1 MAVEVSDSTPVKGV
15 DDLAAWLAAGAKDKS
30 KRRIG
35 TEHEKFIFHPGKTAP
50 VPYEP
55 DGIGALL
62 ANLNKDLKWDEV
74 IQDGR
79 LTGLTNGAAS
89 VSLEPGG
96 QFELSGAPL
105 ENLHQMS
112 DELDA
117 HISALKRAM
126 APLSQRAIG
135 LGYWPAAPLADMP
148 QMPKKRY
155 DIMRAYMP
163 TVGTLGLEMMHM
175 TSTVQA
181 NLDFT
186 SERDMARMMRVSMA
200 LQPIITALFAA
211 SPFGAGKANGFKSF
225 RAEIWRHTDKA
236 RCGVLPFV
244 FDDGFG
250 FADYVNWAIDVP
262 LYFVKRGDIFHEA
275 KGATFRD
282 LLIGKMAGFE
292 ATIADFANHI
302 GTLFPDVRLKQF
314 IEMRGADCGPADHIK
329 ALPALWTGLFYGND
343 SDAAL
348 DLVRDWSAQDVEA
361 LTIAVPKSGMDAKIK
376 GRLVSEVVRDVVALA
391 RAGLRTRGVRNAKG
405 ADETVFIDILEERA
419 LSGKSLSDRL
429 LQHYHG
435 AWGERVT
442 PLFEDY
448 VY

>member
-1 MAVEVSDSTPVKGV
+1 MAVEVSDSTPVTGV

-30 KRRIG
+30 KRRVG
-35 TEHEKFIFHPGKTAP
+35 TEHEKFIFHPGQTAP

-55 DGIGALL
+55 NGIGALL
-62 ANLNKDLKWDEV
+62 AALNADLKWDEV

-117 HISALKRAM
+117 HLSALKRAM
-126 APLSQRAIG
+126 APLTQRAIG

-148 QMPKKRY
+148 KMPKKRY
-155 DIMRAYMP
+155 DLMRAYMP
-163 TVGTLGLEMMHM
+163 TVGALGLEMMHM

-186 SERDMARMMRVSMA
+186 DEPDMARMMRVSMA
-200 LQPIITALFAA
+200 LQPVITALFAA
-211 SPFGAGKANGFKSF
+211 SPFSAGKANGFKSF

-244 FDDGFG
+244 FEKDFG

-262 LYFVKRGDIFHEA
+262 LYFVKRGEIFHDA

-282 LLIGKMAGFE
+282 LLNQKIAGFE
-292 ATIADFANHI
+292 ATIADFANHL

-329 ALPALWTGLFYGND
+329 ALPAVWTGLFYGD
-343 SDAAL
+343 VTEAAG

-361 LTIAVPKSGMDAKIK
+361 LTIAVPKAGLEAKIK
-376 GRLVSEVVRDVVALA
+376 NRNVSEVAREVVALA
-391 RAGLRTRGVRNAKG
+391 RKGLKTRARRNAKG
-405 ADETVFIDILEERA
+405 SDETAYLDVLEERA
-419 LSGKSLSDRL
+419 LSGKSLSDRM
-429 LQHYHG
+429 LQNYHG